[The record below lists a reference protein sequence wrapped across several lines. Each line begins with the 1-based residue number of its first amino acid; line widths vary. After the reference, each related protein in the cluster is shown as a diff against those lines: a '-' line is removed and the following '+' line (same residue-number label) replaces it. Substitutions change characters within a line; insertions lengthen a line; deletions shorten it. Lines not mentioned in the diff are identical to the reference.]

1 MQVWHKLIQTFVD
14 NPVNKSSP
22 CISRKGVTVLKL
34 KLAVASL
41 ALTSLILLLMG
52 STYFTAAAA
61 IACTAMALP
70 LTGYLAWKYLI
81 PDDHSLVPFV
91 LWVPVA
97 ELPALYAFKDL
108 GVMDTPLG
116 ATIEPEKMDTL
127 GGFVA
132 LISTIAILLAVTVPT
147 SPTRDDED

>member
-1 MQVWHKLIQTFVD
+1 M
-14 NPVNKSSP
+14 
-22 CISRKGVTVLKL
+22 LKL
-34 KLAVASL
+34 KIATASMALAGMMLIILGDTYMSATLAVV
-41 ALTSLILLLMG
+41 
-52 STYFTAAAA
+52 
-61 IACTAMALP
+61 CTAVALP
-70 LTGYLAWKYLI
+70 LAGHLAWRWLLH
-81 PDDHSLVPFV
+81 DHSLVPFV

-132 LISTIAILLAVTVPT
+132 LISAIAILLAVVIPS
-147 SPTRDDED
+147 SPMRDDDED

>member
-1 MQVWHKLIQTFVD
+1 MWHKLIQTFVD
-14 NPVNKSSP
+14 NPVNESSP

-61 IACTAMALP
+61 IACAAMALP
-70 LTGYLAWKYLI
+70 MGGYLMWRYLI
-81 PDDHSLVPFV
+81 PEDHSLIPFI
-91 LWVPVA
+91 LWIPVA
-97 ELPALYAFKDL
+97 ELPTLYALRDL
-108 GVMDTPLG
+108 RVMDTPLG
-116 ATIEPEKMDTL
+116 ATIEPDKVASL

-132 LISTIAILLAVTVPT
+132 FTSAIAILLAVTVPT
-147 SPTRDDED
+147 SPTRDDDED